1 MQVFVRHGGGADGA
15 AAEWLILE
23 LQGTVQARGEVP
35 LDRLPLG
42 QLNLR
47 EGKVRMCAHWL
58 SPTSLEL
65 HFFAH
70 VCPPPAHLLFPASLL
85 LLTCCRPCRR
95 PSCSLATISYWAKW
109 SG

>member
-70 VCPPPAHLLFPASLL
+70 VCPPPP
-85 LLTCCRPCRR
+85 LTYCFRLRCCC
-95 PSCSLATISYWAKW
+95 
-109 SG
+109 